1 MVYDYAIIGG
11 GIIGLSAAYSI
22 KKLKPS
28 ASILLVEKE
37 STLGSHQTSHNSG
50 VVHAGIYYEPGS
62 LKAQFCKQGL
72 RSTIDFCQKNNIK
85 YEQCGK
91 LIVATSDI
99 EIQRLN
105 ILYERTRLNGL
116 KTRLIDATELKIMEP
131 NISGLKAIYSPETAI
146 VDYHH
151 IALKLADLIKKQG
164 VDIILEN
171 SIERITEKYNEVIF
185 SSHKNS
191 WRSKKLIVS
200 GGLQADRLARMA
212 GLPIDFKI
220 IPFRG
225 EYFQLPKNKNKI
237 INHLIYPVPNPK
249 LPFLGIHLTRMIDR
263 SIIVGP
269 NAVLG
274 FSREHYEKFS
284 FNFSDISSYLSYP
297 GFWKLLW
304 QHKENVYKELKSSI
318 SIKTYLNECKKY
330 YPNIELSDLLPYP
343 AGIRAQVVNKK
354 GQLEHD
360 FLFART
366 ERMLH
371 VYNAPSPAATSAL
384 PIGNMIAEK
393 ICK

>member
-1 MVYDYAIIGG
+1 MIYDFAIIGG
-11 GIIGLSAAYSI
+11 GIIGLSTAFSI

-37 STLGSHQTSHNSG
+37 SALGSHQTSHNSG

-72 RSTIDFCQKNNIK
+72 RSTIDFCQKNDIK

-91 LIVATSDI
+91 LIVATNNI

-105 ILYERTRLNGL
+105 VLYERARLNGL
-116 KTRLIDATELKIMEP
+116 KTTLIDATELKIMEP

-164 VDIILEN
+164 VEIILEN
-171 SIERITEKYNEVIF
+171 SIERITEKYNEVTF
-185 SSHKNS
+185 SSNKNS
-191 WRSKKLIVS
+191 WRAKKLIVS

-212 GLPIDFKI
+212 GLPINFKI

-225 EYFQLPKNKNKI
+225 EYFQLPKSKNKI

-249 LPFLGIHLTRMIDR
+249 LPFLGIHLTRMIDGT
-263 SIIVGP
+263 ITVGP

-274 FSREHYEKFS
+274 FSREHYKKYS

-304 QHKENVYKELKSSI
+304 LNKENVYKEFKSSI
-318 SIKTYLNECKKY
+318 SMETYLIECKKY
-330 YPNIELSDLLPYP
+330 YSNIELNDLLPYP
-343 AGIRAQVVNKK
+343 AGIRAQVVNEK
-354 GQLEHD
+354 GLLVHD
-360 FLFART
+360 FLFAKT
-366 ERMLH
+366 ERMFH

-393 ICK
+393 FCK